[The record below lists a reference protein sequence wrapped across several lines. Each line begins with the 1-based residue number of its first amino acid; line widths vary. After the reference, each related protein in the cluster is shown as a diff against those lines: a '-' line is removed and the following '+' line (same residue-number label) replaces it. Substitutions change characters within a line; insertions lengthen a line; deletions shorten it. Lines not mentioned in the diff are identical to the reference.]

1 MQLNPP
7 ESLDLQQRVVLI
19 IRACDVQLYTPES
32 LDFQQR
38 ISQRNGLSEETYL
51 SPGLKAVPPCVNME
65 TSRQESAMVLAG
77 AVQDAL
83 DRTGEPS
90 ACLCHFWTQP
100 HPAA

>member
-1 MQLNPP
+1 M
-7 ESLDLQQRVVLI
+7 
-19 IRACDVQLYTPES
+19 QLYTPES

-83 DRTGEPS
+83 DRTGDPPAS
-90 ACLCHFWTQP
+90 PCHCKTQP
-100 HPAA
+100 HSFKSNLLFDLHLRGRP

>member
-1 MQLNPP
+1 MRLNPP
-7 ESLDLQQRVVLI
+7 ESLDLQQRVMLTK
-19 IRACDVQLYTPES
+19 RASDVQLYTPES

-83 DRTGEPS
+83 DRTGDSP
-90 ACLCHFWTQP
+90 ACLYRLQTRP
-100 HPAA
+100 